1 MIKILLVIVGYISL
15 ALGIVGIFL
24 PLIPTTP
31 FLLLAAMSFLHSSNK
46 LYNWLVTHRIFG
58 TYINGY
64 LQFRA
69 ISTASKIVTMVLL
82 WGVIGTTII
91 FHTDIF
97 WLRVV
102 LLLIAVSVSVHILML
117 RTLTKEMMKQL
128 KVEKESY

>member
-69 ISTASKIVTMVLL
+69 ISMASKIVTMVLL
-82 WGVIGTTII
+82 WGVIGTTN
-91 FHTDIF
+91 FSHRYF
-97 WLRVV
+97 MAQGW
-102 LLLIAVSVSVHILML
+102 LLIAVSVSVIF
-117 RTLTKEMMKQL
+117 
-128 KVEKESY
+128 